1 MPRET
6 TNYNLQKPLYTENAD
21 IAVINEDLD
30 LIDTALTPTVT
41 ATNAPSSSAS
51 GGKLSV
57 VLGWLANRIKA
68 ITGLTSWQGTPP
80 VTLSQCRDHIQ
91 SGTNAAATTS
101 ANGFMSAADKAKLD
115 GATNLAT
122 ASKLMIRD
130 ANGRAKVANPSDT
143 YDIANKSYVDTNFVK
158 KNADTTMS
166 AKLAAYSNTDYTT
179 RQVRNIVFWTS
190 GSNPPSTSNGD
201 VLIKTF

>member
-30 LIDTALTPTVT
+30 MIDTALTPTVT
-41 ATNAPSSSAS
+41 AATAPSSSAS

-57 VLGWLANRIKA
+57 VLGWFANRIKA
-68 ITGLTSWQGTPP
+68 ITGLTSWQADPP
-80 VTLSQCRDHIQ
+80 VTLSQCKNHIL
-91 SGTNAAATTS
+91 SGTHTAATTS
-101 ANGFMSAADKAKLD
+101 ANGFMSAADKTKLD
-115 GATNLAT
+115 NATDSNT
-122 ASKLMIRD
+122 ASRLMMRD
-130 ANGRAKVANPSDT
+130 SSGRAKVANPSTT

-166 AKLAAYSNTDYTT
+166 AKLTSYSNTDYTT

-201 VLIKTF
+201 ILIKTF

>member
-1 MPRET
+1 
-6 TNYNLQKPLYTENAD
+6 
-21 IAVINEDLD
+21 
-30 LIDTALTPTVT
+30 
-41 ATNAPSSSAS
+41 
-51 GGKLSV
+51 
-57 VLGWLANRIKA
+57 
-68 ITGLTSWQGTPP
+68 
-80 VTLSQCRDHIQ
+80 
-91 SGTNAAATTS
+91 
-101 ANGFMSAADKAKLD
+101 MSAADKAKLD

>member
-30 LIDTALTPTVT
+30 MIDTALTPTVT
-41 ATNAPSSSAS
+41 AATAPSSSAS

-57 VLGWLANRIKA
+57 VLGWFANRIKA
-68 ITGLTSWQGTPP
+68 ITGLTSWQADPP
-80 VTLSQCRDHIQ
+80 VTLSQCKNHIQ
-91 SGTNAAATTS
+91 SGTHAVATTS
-101 ANGFMSAADKAKLD
+101 ANGFMSAADKTKLD
-115 GATNLAT
+115 NATDSNT
-122 ASKLMIRD
+122 ASRLMMRD
-130 ANGRAKVANPSDT
+130 SSGRAKVANPSTT

-166 AKLAAYSNTDYTT
+166 AKLTSYSNTDYTT

-201 VLIKTF
+201 ILIKTF

>member
-30 LIDTALTPTVT
+30 MIDTALTPTVT
-41 ATNAPSSSAS
+41 ATTAPSSSAS

-68 ITGLTSWQGTPP
+68 ITGLTTWQGTPP

-91 SGTNAAATTS
+91 SGTHATATTS
-101 ANGFMSAADKAKLD
+101 ASGFMSAADKAKLD
-115 GATNLAT
+115 NATDANT
-122 ASKLMIRD
+122 ASRLMIRD
-130 ANGRAKVANPSDT
+130 SYGRAKVANPSAT
-143 YDIANKSYVDTNFVK
+143 YDIVNKTYVDSNFVR
-158 KNADTTMS
+158 KNADTTMT
-166 AKLAAYSNTDYTT
+166 AKLTAYSNTYYNIK
-179 RQVRNIVFWTS
+179 QVRNIVFWTS
-190 GSNPPSTSNGD
+190 RTTPPTTSNGD
-201 VLIKTF
+201 IVIKTF